1 MNRISWHT
9 LAAFCA
15 VVCSPKALACA
26 ACFGKSDSPLAY
38 GMNAGIYVLL
48 AVIGSMLGLIASFF
62 VFISRRTAR
71 IDGPGVE
78 GGANDST
85 DAVV

>member
-1 MNRISWHT
+1 MNRILCHI
-9 LAAFCA
+9 LAVFCGVA
-15 VVCSPKALACA
+15 ACPQASACA

-62 VFISRRTAR
+62 VFVSRRAAR
-71 IDGPGVE
+71 IA
-78 GGANDST
+78 GAELDST
-85 DAVV
+85 DATV